1 MFDKE
6 PRRGFPIGLKSVA
19 VYLRKSREDRDAE
32 QKAAAHGGEYDTLA
46 RHRTTLL
53 DLAKQQNYIISH
65 VYAEVVSGESIS
77 GRPMMTELL
86 TEVQKGTY
94 TSVMCMDIDRLGR
107 GDMRDQGQILATFK
121 ESQTLIITPDKVYD
135 LEDEMDEEMTEFKAF
150 FSRKEYKI
158 IRKRLE
164 RGRHQ
169 SIQQGKFIYPR
180 TPYGYIRGDESVLQ
194 IHPEQ
199 AKIVHLIFQWYLA
212 GFGPTMIAN
221 RLSTLGVPSPL
232 GKSNWWPEQIVF
244 MLRNPIYQGQIRH
257 GHQQRHRLRKKPT
270 EIYNGMHEG
279 IIPPVDFERVQSKI
293 GKPTA
298 PGPKRPKNPLRGL
311 VICAFCGKPYQ
322 FLPVTNRPEHRLH
335 CDTPACGGG
344 SLSITSLEDAI
355 LEQLQQ
361 QYDQLN
367 VEPTEVDTDR
377 SAVDVID
384 MQIEQAQKELSQLD
398 TQRRNAFDLL
408 ERQVYTVEIFAER
421 QKDLGDRIAE
431 ISALLLTLETEK
443 EHQIKMLDQRL
454 DWLPALVN
462 VLDLYRDT
470 EGPYEKN
477 ELLRQI
483 LDRAVLRKEKSSRA
497 FELDLY
503 LRMPARG
510 DRLA

>member
-1 MFDKE
+1 MFEKE
-6 PRRGFPIGLKSVA
+6 PRRGYPIGLSHVA

-32 QKAAAHGGEYDTLA
+32 QKDTARGGEYDTLA
-46 RHRTTLL
+46 RHRTALL
-53 DLAKQQNYIISH
+53 DLAQQQNYTIQRI
-65 VYAEVVSGESIS
+65 YAEVVSGESIS

-86 TEVQKGTY
+86 SEVQKGAFS
-94 TSVMCMDIDRLGR
+94 SVMCMDIDRLGR
-107 GDMRDQGQILATFK
+107 GDMRDQGNILATFK

-135 LEDEMDEEMTEFKAF
+135 LDDEMDEEMTEFKAF

-180 TPYGYIRGDESVLQ
+180 TPYGYTRGEESVLQ
-194 IHPEQ
+194 IHLEQ
-199 AKIVHLIFQWYLA
+199 AKIVHLIFSWYLA

-221 RLSTLGVPSPL
+221 RLSTLGIPSPL
-232 GKSNWWPEQIVF
+232 GKSWWPEQIVF

-279 IIPPVDFERVQSKI
+279 IISPDDFERVQGKI

-311 VICAFCGKPYQ
+311 VMCAFCGKPYQ
-322 FLPVTNRPEHRLH
+322 YLPVSNRPDHRVH
-335 CDTPACGGG
+335 CDTPSCTGG
-344 SLSITSLEDAI
+344 SLNISSLEEAI

-361 QYDQLN
+361 QYVQLN
-367 VEPTEVDTDR
+367 VKPPEVEAEC
-377 SAVDVID
+377 SGVDAFD
-384 MQIEQAQKELSQLD
+384 LQIEQAQKELSQLD
-398 TQRRNAFDLL
+398 NQRRNAFDLL
-408 ERQVYTVEIFAER
+408 ERQVYTVEIFEER
-421 QKDLGDRIAE
+421 QRVLGDRMAKL
-431 ISALLLTLETEK
+431 SSLLSTLLDEK
-443 EHQIKMLDQRL
+443 ENQRKMHDQKL
-454 DWLPALVN
+454 DWLPSLVN

-470 EGPYEKN
+470 EGPNEKN

-483 LDRAVLRKEKSSRA
+483 LDRAVLRKEKSARA

-503 LRMPARG
+503 LRMPARS